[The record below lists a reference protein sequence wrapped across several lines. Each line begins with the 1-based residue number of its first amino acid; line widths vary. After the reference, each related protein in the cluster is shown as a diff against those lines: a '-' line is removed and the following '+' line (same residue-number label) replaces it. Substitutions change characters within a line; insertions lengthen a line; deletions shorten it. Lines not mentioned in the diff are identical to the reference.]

1 MTTTLTTLK
10 RGATL
15 SVDAPDGATKWRL
28 GGAGKLLVVE
38 VVDGAAVID
47 AATSATLPAG
57 DYGSEW
63 EVVGDGAAVALPA
76 GPRIRVVESLHTDS
90 VRQAPAT
97 KNERILAAAQRTL
110 ETAAESAE
118 VSLAVD
124 GASFSFESRG
134 DLLRFV
140 REIELRVARERHLPR
155 RVERMTL

>member
-1 MTTTLTTLK
+1 MKVVK

-15 SVDAPDGATKWRL
+15 SVYAPNGATKWRL

-38 VVDGAAVID
+38 VVDGAAVVD
-47 AATSATLPAG
+47 GATTATLPAG
-57 DYGSEW
+57 DYASEW
-63 EVVGDGAAVALPA
+63 EVLDGAAVALPA

-97 KNERILAAAQRTL
+97 SNERILAAARRTL
-110 ETAAESAE
+110 ETAAASAE
-118 VSLAVD
+118 LSFAVD
-124 GASFSFESRG
+124 GASFSFEGRG

-140 REIELRVARERHLPR
+140 REIELRVAHERRRRR